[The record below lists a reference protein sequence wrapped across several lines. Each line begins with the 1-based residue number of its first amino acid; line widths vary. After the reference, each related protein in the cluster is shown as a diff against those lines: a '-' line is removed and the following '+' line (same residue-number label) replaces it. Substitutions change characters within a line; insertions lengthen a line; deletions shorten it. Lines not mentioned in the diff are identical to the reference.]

1 MFSNIVRILSI
12 VLTTPTTSTSVERA
26 NSALRYLKTDFRST
40 VSEDTFNTLL
50 LLYVR
55 RDIKLDYKKMIDMY
69 AMRYP
74 RRTVLKKPL
83 TEQ

>member
-12 VLTTPTTSTSVERA
+12 VLTTPTTSTCVERV
-26 NSALRYLKTDFRST
+26 NSALRYLKTDFQST
-40 VSEDTFNTLL
+40 MSEDTFNTLL
-50 LLYVR
+50 LPYVR
-55 RDIKLDYKKMIDMY
+55 RDIKLDSKKMIDMY

-74 RRTVLKKPL
+74 RRTVLKNPL

>member
-1 MFSNIVRILSI
+1 M
-12 VLTTPTTSTSVERA
+12 
-26 NSALRYLKTDFRST
+26 
-40 VSEDTFNTLL
+40 SEDTFNTLL

-74 RRTVLKKPL
+74 RRTVLKNPL
-83 TEQ
+83 TEQWPMKESLSPFLGPLNFLKF